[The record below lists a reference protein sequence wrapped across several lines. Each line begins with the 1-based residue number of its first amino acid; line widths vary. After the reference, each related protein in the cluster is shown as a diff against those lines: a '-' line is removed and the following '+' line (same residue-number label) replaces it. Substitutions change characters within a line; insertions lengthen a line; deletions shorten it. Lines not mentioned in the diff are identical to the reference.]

1 MSEGLNIEV
10 TSFFHSLASFED
22 NKKLDNDDDNDEETK
37 NAETSDKTGQ
47 QGQGRIFDM
56 TILIARRNT
65 PDVFY
70 EVKRKRKN
78 FHKKENESL
87 IMSIDVCCLSSS
99 SSLSAFFYFCSIR
112 NEKFLLTF
120 S

>member
-1 MSEGLNIEV
+1 MTCKAELSETKLSEGLNIEV
-10 TSFFHSLASFED
+10 TSFFLSLASFED

-87 IMSIDVCCLSSS
+87 IMSIDKRKIPIDI
-99 SSLSAFFYFCSIR
+99 FIMIFEMKI
-112 NEKFLLTF
+112 K
-120 S
+120 